1 MMTTGPGAGRE
12 EGRTG
17 RGPLAAR
24 AALALLLAVAARPA
38 DAEPGNGIR
47 FGGAEGRLHPFLEL
61 QLGYDS
67 NVFVKPSGVGTVGD
81 AVLHVRPGLTLEVPA
96 HLLAVDLSAA
106 LDWAQYLGLVEAG
119 SRDLSRLYADAKLGL
134 KLYPRGTIGLQLDD
148 TYRLSNRPQSLTAPG
163 NVVTNYNALE
173 LRAPWRPGGG
183 ALGITASGSWAMEA
197 YQRLLLGSCEPD
209 NTVLCD
215 VNRYGY
221 NQLGAGLGVSW
232 HFLPRTSLVLD
243 GSWFHRVPNSTAVAS
258 DASGYRGMA
267 GVTGLVTSHFAA
279 TLKGGWGST
288 LSVSPGQGIAT
299 WLATAEGEWLPSET
313 TSVKAGYAHDFAL
326 DPGVPVYEAHRVLLS
341 GRMLLGGRLSLGA
354 RATVDLLGY
363 VQGGGSTMIVQA
375 APVVGMELSRW
386 LRTEATVGYTDRISS
401 SEAKV
406 AVPGYSKVEAWLK
419 VTATY

>member
-1 MMTTGPGAGRE
+1 M
-12 EGRTG
+12 EGRAG

-24 AALALLLAVAARPA
+24 AALALLCAVAAWPA
-38 DAEPGNGIR
+38 AAEPGNGIR

-67 NVFVKPSGVGTVGD
+67 NVFVRPSGVGTVGD
-81 AVLHVRPGLTLEVPA
+81 GVLHVRPGLTLEIPA
-96 HLLAVDLSAA
+96 PLLAVDLTAA
-106 LDWAQYLGLVEAG
+106 LDWAQYLGLADAG

-134 KLYPRGTIGLQLDD
+134 KLNSRGTIGLQLDD
-148 TYRLSNRPQSLTAPG
+148 IYRLSNRPQSLTATG
-163 NVVTNYNALE
+163 NLVTNYNALE

-183 ALGITASGSWAMEA
+183 ALSLTASAGWALES
-197 YQRLLLGSCEPD
+197 YQRLLTGSCAPD
-209 NTVLCD
+209 NTALCD
-215 VNRYGY
+215 VARLGY
-221 NQLGAGLGVSW
+221 NQLGAGLSIGW

-243 GSWFHRVPNSTAVAS
+243 GSWFHRLPNSTAVAS

-288 LSVSPGQGIAT
+288 LSVTPGQGIAT

-313 TSVKAGYAHDFAL
+313 TSVKAGYAHDFAV
-326 DPGVPVYEAHRVLLS
+326 DPGVPIYEAHRALLS

-363 VQGGGSTMIVQA
+363 VQGGGSTLIIQA

-386 LRTEATVGYTDRISS
+386 LRTEATVGYTDRVSS
-401 SEAKV
+401 SEAKA